1 MRKRSLQEKSRLWFE
16 KNQTVIHSILLSL
29 VGIAFLVSDWVISLF
44 SFGELILIPLL
55 PIFFLITLKMFKWQH
70 GKWMAGV
77 SILLISHLVLQQ
89 YFNPEFLIR
98 PAVAAFIKILFYSL
112 FIVSF
117 FNYIKKFKLQK
128 QLLVILNIIGIISI
142 VIGIYIYSAI
152 LSEQLPF
159 EFLWT
164 FTRVDV
170 QSYFFR
176 DTRYLVRMRSL
187 FSEPAHFGFFLNTI
201 LGINLLQSTRIK
213 IPMFLNG
220 LWVVGILFTFSFSS
234 IFIML
239 AIIVLY
245 SLKLLFTHKN
255 NIKFNYLQGI
265 LITLIIVVIAYLSWD
280 FIEVAILQRAQDIF
294 AGEDNSAIERI
305 IGTWQYVNKNSIW
318 LGNGIGNTPIIWNNY
333 AYFLSDGGLIAL
345 FISLIGTF
353 YIMYKN
359 FGLGLLFVLM
369 NFQRGGYLSPTFS
382 LLLVLIILY
391 ASRGKTRNTDLIQ

>member
-1 MRKRSLQEKSRLWFE
+1 MRKHSIREKSILWFE
-16 KNQTVIHSILLSL
+16 KNQTVIHFILLSL
-29 VGIAFLVSDWVISLF
+29 VGIVFLVSDWVISLF

-55 PIFFLITLKMFKWQH
+55 PLFFMMTFEKFKWQSW
-70 GKWMAGV
+70 KWVAGL
-77 SILLISHLVLQQ
+77 SIFLISHVVLQHF
-89 YFNPEFLIR
+89 FNPDFLIR

-112 FIVSF
+112 FIVNF
-117 FNYIKKFKLQK
+117 FNYIKKFGLQK
-128 QLLVILNIIGIISI
+128 QLLIILNIIGIISI
-142 VIGIYIYSAI
+142 FIGIYIYLAI
-152 LSEQLPF
+152 LSEQFPF
-159 EFLWT
+159 KFLWT

-187 FSEPAHFGFFLNTI
+187 FSEPAHFGFFLNTL
-201 LGINLLQSTRIK
+201 LGINLLQNTRIK
-213 IPMFLNG
+213 IPMVLNG

-234 IFIML
+234 ISIML
-239 AIIVLY
+239 AIILLY

-255 NIKFNYLQGI
+255 NIKFNYVQGI
-265 LITLIIVVIAYLSWD
+265 LITVIITVIAYLSRD
-280 FIEVAILQRAQDIF
+280 FIEVAILQRAQDIV

-305 IGTWQYVNKNSIW
+305 IGTWQYVNKDLIW
-318 LGNGIGNTPIIWNNY
+318 LGNGLGNTPIVWNNY

-345 FISLIGTF
+345 FLSVIGTL

-359 FGLGLLFVLM
+359 FSLGLMFVLM

-391 ASRGKTRNTDLIQ
+391 ASRGKIRKTDLTQ